1 VAGLATGY
9 KEALAQN
16 LVLSW
21 GVQLTPL
28 LALHFIN
35 LRMGVRSAQ
44 GQLACRVLTSGCQIT
59 NQQLRYQGL
68 SMWCANSGE
77 PVEVPAQGGNK
88 MHSYMLAPLCSR
100 ALAGNS
106 FARDRRRAMMG
117 IHWRRMGNGDE
128 ATGVVR
134 QLLLKPLN
142 LYMLLRAADYSMFL
156 LTK

>member
-1 VAGLATGY
+1 VEGLAIGY
-9 KEALAQN
+9 REALAQDM
-16 LVLSW
+16 VLSW

-28 LALHFIN
+28 LALHLIN
-35 LRMGVRSAQ
+35 LRLGVRSAD
-44 GQLACRVLTSGCQIT
+44 GQLACRVLTSGLQVT

-77 PVEVPAQGGNK
+77 PVEVPAQGGKK
-88 MHSYMLAPLCSR
+88 MHSYMLGPLCSR

-117 IHWRRMGNGDE
+117 INWHQMVHGEE

-134 QLLLKPLN
+134 QLLLKPLSF
-142 LYMLLRAADYSMFL
+142 YMLLRATDYSMFL

>member
-1 VAGLATGY
+1 MEGLATSY
-9 KEALAQN
+9 KEALAQD
-16 LVLSW
+16 LVLAW

-28 LALHFIN
+28 LALHLIS
-35 LRMGVRSAQ
+35 LRLGVRSVG
-44 GQLACRVLTSGCQIT
+44 GQLACRLLTSGLQMT

-77 PVEVPAQGGNK
+77 PVEVPAHGGKK

-117 IHWRRMGNGDE
+117 IHWRRVMYRDE

-134 QLLLKPLN
+134 QLLLKPLD